1 MKDYNKLIELYD
13 EWFENKEFWF
23 SKNEKID
30 RYLLNKY
37 IHFYKF
43 LKYIYIT
50 SCEKKLLISCVLLL
64 DQIPRH
70 CKRVYDK
77 NIDVKKYSKIAIH
90 FSEKILDC
98 FDDFKIEE
106 LCFIYLPYRHINN
119 IENIYEIINIFLNL
133 YNKSQGNDRI
143 ICKKYIYN
151 TINNIYKVI
160 NKKNYINNL
169 KVKDWQHINKD
180 IFDKN
185 SLKYNKNI
193 IKNEETNIYLTIE
206 KQLINIKDNS
216 TIIISLSGGVDSM
229 VALYIIYL
237 LSKTNTN
244 KIINIIAIHINYN
257 NHETSNDELDF
268 VNYYCNIFNIKLIY
282 RTIYEINRSQC
293 LNNGLRNMYEDI
305 TKKIRFDMYKY
316 GYLHTKNLYV
326 LLGHNKDDCLENIIT
341 NISNKNNY
349 DNLSG
354 MEYLTN
360 IDNINIWRPML
371 DISKKEIIKF
381 ANSNNIPYLID
392 STPKWSMRGKIR
404 DNLKPVLYDLK
415 NNNSVIDSLFDLKD
429 YLITSNQIINE
440 IIIDNLFN
448 KLKKNN
454 NNYSGIYNKNEL
466 LSLKYINISILFFKK
481 INIKI
486 SFKTIKEFTNY
497 ITNFKRKK
505 IILNKNNSINICN
518 FNKDYVM
525 SIIYN

>member
-1 MKDYNKLIELYD
+1 
-13 EWFENKEFWF
+13 
-23 SKNEKID
+23 
-30 RYLLNKY
+30 
-37 IHFYKF
+37 
-43 LKYIYIT
+43 
-50 SCEKKLLISCVLLL
+50 
-64 DQIPRH
+64 
-70 CKRVYDK
+70 
-77 NIDVKKYSKIAIH
+77 
-90 FSEKILDC
+90 
-98 FDDFKIEE
+98 
-106 LCFIYLPYRHINN
+106 
-119 IENIYEIINIFLNL
+119 
-133 YNKSQGNDRI
+133 
-143 ICKKYIYN
+143 
-151 TINNIYKVI
+151 
-160 NKKNYINNL
+160 
-169 KVKDWQHINKD
+169 
-180 IFDKN
+180 
-185 SLKYNKNI
+185 
-193 IKNEETNIYLTIE
+193 
-206 KQLINIKDNS
+206 
-216 TIIISLSGGVDSM
+216 M